1 MGRLS
6 LEDKE
11 RQLDPDY
18 VPPRWRSTD
27 LDPVAKPQK
36 KWEWYHV
43 GGFWIAE
50 GFSAAQIQTSS
61 AAVAVGLNPG
71 LALVAYSIGNLIIAI
86 PCCAIGY
93 IGSKYSVNFPVIA
106 RGLVYPPPPS
116 DSSLIGVASSFGL
129 WGSYLPIVIRM
140 AVAPICADITA
151 SALLSLAIF
160 WTVSLPFLY
169 LSPPKLRWLF
179 VAKVATMPL
188 LWVALFTWALTA
200 AGGFGPL
207 LGSPSKPTNGMST
220 GYLFC
225 YAITAAIGGA
235 STFAV
240 NIPDITRYAHDP
252 RSSTLAQAVALPLC
266 LTLTYLLGITLAAT
280 TQVVY
285 GQVYWNPLEMVEV
298 WDNRPAKFFTG
309 LLFAFANIGTSTNH
323 EIYEIVFAHDKQTW
337 LVTQSRFLTI

>member
-18 VPPRWRSTD
+18 VPSRWRSMD

-106 RGLVYPPPPS
+106 RG
-116 DSSLIGVASSFGL
+116 SFGL

-140 AVAPICADITA
+140 AVSPIWYGIQSYVGGLAIKAMIEAIWPSFAHWHEDAFPPSADITA

-179 VAKVATMPL
+179 VAKVATMPF

-235 STFAV
+235 ST
-240 NIPDITRYAHDP
+240 
-252 RSSTLAQAVALPLC
+252 
-266 LTLTYLLGITLAAT
+266 YLLGITLAAT

-309 LLFAFANIGTSTNH
+309 LL
-323 EIYEIVFAHDKQTW
+323 
-337 LVTQSRFLTI
+337 